1 MNVIET
7 GCTFLLL
14 TNTGVTVEAGNGVMR
29 LQFACLWTA
38 SAQRERED
46 RKQYR
51 HASFDKTW
59 PLSLAPKKWFV
70 RIIRTTMT
78 VNIVTSST
86 LHLFQEW
93 QSISTLCEPSL
104 KYKKKEKKVS
114 SLVDFTFTEDQAIPH
129 KVHVGKCVRSHVCAY
144 NTFLNLCMHVFS
156 GWISL

>member
-14 TNTGVTVEAGNGVMR
+14 TNTGVTVEACNGVMK

-51 HASFDKTW
+51 HVSFDKTL
-59 PLSLAPKKWFV
+59 PLSLAPKKWMV
-70 RIIRTTMT
+70 RMIRTTMT
-78 VNIVTSST
+78 VNTVTSCT

-93 QSISTLCEPSL
+93 QSISTSCEPSL
-104 KYKKKEKKVS
+104 NEVYKKKKVS
-114 SLVDFTFTEDQAIPH
+114 SLVDY
-129 KVHVGKCVRSHVCAY
+129 SHLQRTRPYPITCMWASVCAR
-144 NTFLNLCMHVFS
+144 TCVHTTPF
-156 GWISL
+156 